1 MQKTN
6 DRLYRAAIYLRL
18 SQEDGDISV
27 SDKNESNSISTQ
39 RDLIH
44 AYLQKQP
51 DIMYVT
57 EFCDDGYTG
66 TNFERPAFEKMMT
79 AVREKKVDCI
89 IVKDL
94 SRFGRDYIESG
105 KYIQKIF
112 PMLGV
117 RFIAINDGYDSA
129 DTENSTNDFVLPFKN
144 LINDSY
150 CRDIS
155 IKSRT
160 NLEVKRRNG
169 EFVNNFAVYGYMRSP
184 DDKHKLIVDEE
195 AAVVVRNIFNWK
207 QDGWNALQIAN
218 HLNKLHVPSPME
230 YKRKCGQNYRTGFKT
245 KTKAQWSAV
254 AVLRILKN
262 AVYTGVLEQ
271 GKTTTPNYKVKVRIY
286 KDESKWARVENAHEA
301 IITPAQFELVQQ
313 VLEMDTCR
321 AESNNEIYP
330 FSGMIYCADCQSP
343 MLHRAA
349 TTSGKKYHY
358 YVCSG
363 NKRDKNSCTTHN
375 IRCDLVEAVVLATV
389 QAHINLAI
397 DIDDAMNQMEALDW
411 EQREV
416 RKINAQISAMEL
428 DVEKHSRIKLELYE
442 DLKGGLISKEEYR
455 SFKEEYDLRIQSIE
469 QQISCLASQR
479 NAIEGG
485 LTSAQGW
492 FAQFRQYEN
501 IEKLTRNTIVSL
513 IERVEVDDNKDIN
526 VKFRHADQFAAA
538 LEYLELQKQTQS
550 KITTIKEADRYGK
563 NIPQTANSVAQ
574 SVSYCT
580 DKAL

>member
-1 MQKTN
+1 MQKLN
-6 DRLYRAAIYLRL
+6 DKIYHAAIYLRL

-44 AYLQKQP
+44 AYLQKQA
-51 DIMYVT
+51 DILYET

-66 TNFERPAFEKMMT
+66 TNFDRPGFNDMMK
-79 AVREKKVDCI
+79 AVREKRVDCI
-89 IVKDL
+89 VVKDL

-112 PMLGV
+112 PMLGI

-129 DTENSTNDFVLPFKN
+129 DTGNQSNDFVLPFKN

-155 IKSRT
+155 IKSRS

-169 EFVNNFAVYGYMRSP
+169 EFVNNFAVFGYMRSP

-195 AAVVVRNIFNWK
+195 AAVIVRNIFNWK
-207 QDGWNALQIAN
+207 QEGWNAQQIAN
-218 HLNKLHVPSPME
+218 HLNKLHFPSPME
-230 YKRKCGQNYRTGFKT
+230 YKKKCGQNFRTSFKT
-245 KTKAQWSAV
+245 KTTAEWSAV

-262 AVYTGVLEQ
+262 PVYTGVLEQ
-271 GKTTTPNYKVKVRIY
+271 GKTTTPNYKVKTKVV

-301 IITPAQFELVQQ
+301 IITPAQFELVQT
-313 VLEMDTCR
+313 VLGMDTCR
-321 AESNNEIYP
+321 AENNDEIYP
-330 FSGMIYCADCQSP
+330 FSGMIYCAECQSP

-349 TTSGKKYHY
+349 TSNGKKYHY

-375 IRCDLVEAVVLATV
+375 IKCDLVEDVVLATV
-389 QAHINLAI
+389 QAHISMAI
-397 DIDDAMNQMEALDW
+397 DIDNAMSQVDSLDW

-428 DVEKHSRIKLELYE
+428 DVEKFSRIKLELYE
-442 DLKGGLISKEEYR
+442 DLKGGLISKEEYY
-455 SFKEEYDLRIQSIE
+455 SFKEDYDVRINSIK
-469 QQISCLASQR
+469 QQISNLVSQR

-492 FAQFRQYEN
+492 FAQFRKYEN
-501 IEKLTRNTIVSL
+501 IEKLTRLAIVSL
-513 IERVEVDDNKDIN
+513 IERVEINDNKDIH

-538 LEYLELQKQTQS
+538 LEYLEMRKRPQP
-550 KITTIKEADRYGK
+550 KIIVMKEAGWNGK
-563 NIPQTANSVAQ
+563 NIPQTAKTVAQ
-574 SVSYCT
+574 SVVF
-580 DKAL
+580 

>member
-1 MQKTN
+1 MQKLN
-6 DRLYRAAIYLRL
+6 DKTYHAAIYLRL

-44 AYLQKQP
+44 AFMQTQP
-51 DIMYVT
+51 DILYET

-66 TNFERPAFEKMMT
+66 TNFDRPGFNDMMT
-79 AVREKKVDCI
+79 AVREKRVDCI

-112 PMLGV
+112 PMLGI

-129 DTENSTNDFVLPFKN
+129 DTGNQSNDFVLPFKN

-169 EFVNNFAVYGYMRSP
+169 EFVSNFAVYGYMRSP
-184 DDKHKLIVDEE
+184 DDKHKLVVDEE
-195 AAVVVRNIFNWK
+195 AAATVRNIFNWK
-207 QDGWNALQIAN
+207 QEGWNAQQIAN
-218 HLNKLHVPSPME
+218 HLNKLHIPSPME
-230 YKRKCGQNYRTGFKT
+230 YKKKCGQNFRTSFKT
-245 KTKAQWSAV
+245 KTTAQWSAV

-271 GKTTTPNYKVKVRIY
+271 GKTTTPNYKVKTRVV

-301 IITPAQFELVQQ
+301 IISPAQFELVQTI
-313 VLEMDTCR
+313 LGMDTCR
-321 AESNNEIYP
+321 AENNDEIYP

-343 MLHRAA
+343 LVHRAA
-349 TTSGKKYHY
+349 TSNGKKYHY

-375 IRCDLVEAVVLATV
+375 IKCDLVEEVVLATV
-389 QAHINLAI
+389 QAHISMAI
-397 DIDDAMNQMEALDW
+397 DIDNAMSQVNSLDW

-416 RKINAQISAMEL
+416 RKINAQLAALEL
-428 DVEKHSRIKLELYE
+428 DVEKFSRIKMELYE
-442 DLKGGLISKEEYR
+442 DLKSGLITKDEYH
-455 SFKEEYDLRIQSIE
+455 SFKEDYDARIENIKLQVSNL
-469 QQISCLASQR
+469 ISRR
-479 NAIEGG
+479 NAIQGG

-492 FAQFRQYEN
+492 FAQFRKYEN
-501 IEKLTRNTIVSL
+501 IDKLTRNTIVSL
-513 IERVEVDDNKDIN
+513 IERVEINDNKDIH
-526 VKFRHADQFAAA
+526 VKFRHADQFSAA
-538 LEYLELQKQTQS
+538 LEYLEMQRKPQLTIIS
-550 KITTIKEADRYGK
+550 IKEAGWNGK
-563 NIPQTANSVAQ
+563 NIPKTAKTVAQ
-574 SVSYCT
+574 SVV
-580 DKAL
+580 L

>member
-1 MQKTN
+1 MQKLN
-6 DRLYRAAIYLRL
+6 DKIYHAAIYLRL

-44 AYLQKQP
+44 AFMQKQP
-51 DIMYVT
+51 DILYET
-57 EFCDDGYTG
+57 EYCDDGYTG
-66 TNFERPAFEKMMT
+66 TNFDRPGFNDMMT
-79 AVREKKVDCI
+79 AVREKRVDCI

-112 PMLGV
+112 PMLGI

-129 DTENSTNDFVLPFKN
+129 DTGNQSNDFVLPFKN

-169 EFVNNFAVYGYMRSP
+169 EFVSNFAVYGYMRSP
-184 DDKHKLIVDEE
+184 DDKHKLVVDEE
-195 AAVVVRNIFNWK
+195 AAATVRNIFNWK
-207 QDGWNALQIAN
+207 QEGWNAQQIAN
-218 HLNKLHVPSPME
+218 HLNKLHIPSPME
-230 YKRKCGQNYRTGFKT
+230 YKKKCGQNFRTSFKT
-245 KTKAQWSAV
+245 KTTAQWSAV

-271 GKTTTPNYKVKVRIY
+271 GKTTTPNYKVKTRVV

-301 IITPAQFELVQQ
+301 IISPAQFELVQTI
-313 VLEMDTCR
+313 LGMDTCR
-321 AESNNEIYP
+321 AENNDEIYP

-343 MLHRAA
+343 LVHRAA
-349 TTSGKKYHY
+349 TSNGKKYHY

-375 IRCDLVEAVVLATV
+375 IKCDLVEEVVLATV
-389 QAHINLAI
+389 QAHISMAI
-397 DIDDAMNQMEALDW
+397 DIDNAMSQVNSLDW

-416 RKINAQISAMEL
+416 RKINAQLAALEL
-428 DVEKHSRIKLELYE
+428 DIEKFSRIKMELYE
-442 DLKGGLISKEEYR
+442 DLKSGLITKDEYH
-455 SFKEEYDLRIQSIE
+455 SFKEDYDARIENIKLQVSNL
-469 QQISCLASQR
+469 ISRR
-479 NAIEGG
+479 NAIQGG

-492 FAQFRQYEN
+492 FAQFRKYEN
-501 IEKLTRNTIVSL
+501 IDKLTRNTIVSL
-513 IERVEVDDNKDIN
+513 IERVEINDNKDIH

-538 LEYLELQKQTQS
+538 LEYLEMQKKPQLTIIS
-550 KITTIKEADRYGK
+550 IKEAGWNGK
-563 NIPQTANSVAQ
+563 NIPKTAKTVAQ
-574 SVSYCT
+574 SVV
-580 DKAL
+580 L

>member
-1 MQKTN
+1 MQKLN
-6 DRLYRAAIYLRL
+6 DKIYHAAIYLRL

-44 AYLQKQP
+44 AYLQKQA
-51 DIMYVT
+51 DILYET

-66 TNFERPAFEKMMT
+66 TNFDRPGFNDMMK
-79 AVREKKVDCI
+79 AVREKRVDCI
-89 IVKDL
+89 VVKDL

-112 PMLGV
+112 PMLGI

-129 DTENSTNDFVLPFKN
+129 DTENQSNDFVLPFKN

-155 IKSRT
+155 IKSRS

-169 EFVNNFAVYGYMRSP
+169 EFVNNFAVFGYMRSP
-184 DDKHKLIVDEE
+184 DDKHKLIIDEE
-195 AAVVVRNIFNWK
+195 AAVIVRNIFNWK
-207 QDGWNALQIAN
+207 QEGWNAQQIAN
-218 HLNKLHVPSPME
+218 HLNKLHFPSPME
-230 YKRKCGQNYRTGFKT
+230 YKKKCGQNFRTSFKT
-245 KTKAQWSAV
+245 KTTAQWSAV

-262 AVYTGVLEQ
+262 PVYTGVLEQ
-271 GKTTTPNYKVKVRIY
+271 GKTTTPNYKVKTKVF

-301 IITPAQFELVQQ
+301 IITPAQFELVQT
-313 VLEMDTCR
+313 VLGMDTCR
-321 AESNNEIYP
+321 AENNDEIYP

-349 TTSGKKYHY
+349 TSNGKKYHY

-363 NKRDKNSCTTHN
+363 NKKDKNSCTTHN
-375 IRCDLVEAVVLATV
+375 IKCDLVEDVVLATV
-389 QAHINLAI
+389 QAHISMAI
-397 DIDDAMNQMEALDW
+397 DIDNAMSQVDSLDW

-416 RKINAQISAMEL
+416 RKIDGQIAAMEL
-428 DVEKHSRIKLELYE
+428 DVEKFSRIKLELYE
-442 DLKGGLISKEEYR
+442 DLKGGLISKEEYH
-455 SFKEEYDLRIQSIE
+455 SFKEDYDIRIQSIK
-469 QQISCLASQR
+469 QQISSLVSQR
-479 NAIEGG
+479 NAIKGG

-492 FAQFRQYEN
+492 FAQFRKYEN
-501 IEKLTRNTIVSL
+501 IEKLTRLAIVSL
-513 IERVEVDDNKDIN
+513 IERVEINDNKDIH

-538 LEYLELQKQTQS
+538 LEYLEMRKRPQP
-550 KITTIKEADRYGK
+550 KIIVMKEAGWNGK
-563 NIPQTANSVAQ
+563 NIPQTAKTVAQ
-574 SVSYCT
+574 SVVF
-580 DKAL
+580 

>member
-1 MQKTN
+1 MQKLN
-6 DRLYRAAIYLRL
+6 DKIYHAAIYLRL

-44 AYLQKQP
+44 AYLQKQA
-51 DIMYVT
+51 DILYET

-66 TNFERPAFEKMMT
+66 TNFDRPGFNDMMK
-79 AVREKKVDCI
+79 AVREKRVDCI
-89 IVKDL
+89 VVKDL

-112 PMLGV
+112 PMLGI

-129 DTENSTNDFVLPFKN
+129 DTGNQSNDFVLPFKN

-155 IKSRT
+155 IKSRS

-169 EFVNNFAVYGYMRSP
+169 EFVNNFAVFGYMRSP

-195 AAVVVRNIFNWK
+195 AAVIVRNIFNWK
-207 QDGWNALQIAN
+207 QEGWNAQQIAN
-218 HLNKLHVPSPME
+218 HLNKLHFPSPME
-230 YKRKCGQNYRTGFKT
+230 YKKKCGQNFRTSFKT
-245 KTKAQWSAV
+245 KTTAEWSAV

-262 AVYTGVLEQ
+262 PVYTGVLEQ
-271 GKTTTPNYKVKVRIY
+271 GKTTTPNYKVKTKVV

-301 IITPAQFELVQQ
+301 IITPAQFELVQT
-313 VLEMDTCR
+313 VLGMDTCR
-321 AESNNEIYP
+321 AENNDEIYP

-349 TTSGKKYHY
+349 TSGGKKYHY

-363 NKRDKNSCTTHN
+363 NKKDKNSCTTHN
-375 IRCDLVEAVVLATV
+375 IKCDLVEDVVLATV
-389 QAHINLAI
+389 QAHISMAI
-397 DIDDAMNQMEALDW
+397 DIDNAMSQVDSLDW

-416 RKINAQISAMEL
+416 RKIDAQIAAMEL
-428 DVEKHSRIKLELYE
+428 DVEKFSRIKLELYE
-442 DLKGGLISKEEYR
+442 DLKGGLISKEEYH
-455 SFKEEYDLRIQSIE
+455 SFKEDYDIRIQSIK
-469 QQISCLASQR
+469 QQISNLVSQR
-479 NAIEGG
+479 NAIKGG

-492 FAQFRQYEN
+492 FAQFRKYEN
-501 IEKLTRNTIVSL
+501 IEKLTRLAIVSL
-513 IERVEVDDNKDIN
+513 IERVEINDNKDIH

-538 LEYLELQKQTQS
+538 LEYLEMRKRPQP
-550 KITTIKEADRYGK
+550 KIIVMKEAGWNGK
-563 NIPQTANSVAQ
+563 NIPQTAKTVAQ
-574 SVSYCT
+574 SVVF
-580 DKAL
+580 

>member
-1 MQKTN
+1 MQKLN
-6 DRLYRAAIYLRL
+6 DKIYHAAIYLRL

-44 AYLQKQP
+44 AYLQKQA
-51 DIMYVT
+51 DILYET

-66 TNFERPAFEKMMT
+66 TNFDRPGFNDMMK
-79 AVREKKVDCI
+79 AVREKRVDCI
-89 IVKDL
+89 VVKDL

-112 PMLGV
+112 PMLGI

-129 DTENSTNDFVLPFKN
+129 DTGNQSNDFVLPFKN

-155 IKSRT
+155 IKSRS

-169 EFVNNFAVYGYMRSP
+169 EFVNNFAVFGYMRSP

-195 AAVVVRNIFNWK
+195 AAVIVRNIFNWK
-207 QDGWNALQIAN
+207 QEGWNAQQIAN
-218 HLNKLHVPSPME
+218 HLNKLHFPSPME
-230 YKRKCGQNYRTGFKT
+230 YKKKCGQNFRTSFKT
-245 KTKAQWSAV
+245 KTTAEWSAV

-262 AVYTGVLEQ
+262 PVYTGVLEQ
-271 GKTTTPNYKVKVRIY
+271 GKTTTPNYKVKTKVV

-301 IITPAQFELVQQ
+301 IITPAQFELVQT
-313 VLEMDTCR
+313 VLGMDTCR
-321 AESNNEIYP
+321 AENNDEIYP
-330 FSGMIYCADCQSP
+330 FSGMIYCAECQSP

-349 TTSGKKYHY
+349 TSNGKKYHY

-375 IRCDLVEAVVLATV
+375 IKCDLVEDVVLATV
-389 QAHINLAI
+389 QAHISMAI
-397 DIDDAMNQMEALDW
+397 DIDNAMSQVDSLDW

-416 RKINAQISAMEL
+416 RKIDGQIAAMEL
-428 DVEKHSRIKLELYE
+428 DVEKFSRIKLELYE
-442 DLKGGLISKEEYR
+442 DLKGGLISKEEYH
-455 SFKEEYDLRIQSIE
+455 SFKEDYDIRIQSIK
-469 QQISCLASQR
+469 QQISNLVSQR
-479 NAIEGG
+479 NAIKGG

-492 FAQFRQYEN
+492 FAQFRKYEN
-501 IEKLTRNTIVSL
+501 IEKLTRLAIVSL
-513 IERVEVDDNKDIN
+513 IERVEINDNKDIH

-538 LEYLELQKQTQS
+538 LEYLEMRKRPQP
-550 KITTIKEADRYGK
+550 KIIVMKEAGWNGK
-563 NIPQTANSVAQ
+563 NIPQTAKTVAQ
-574 SVSYCT
+574 SVVF
-580 DKAL
+580 

>member
-1 MQKTN
+1 MQKLN
-6 DRLYRAAIYLRL
+6 DKIYHAAIYLRL

-44 AYLQKQP
+44 AYLQKQA
-51 DIMYVT
+51 DILYET

-66 TNFERPAFEKMMT
+66 TNFDRPGFNDMMK
-79 AVREKKVDCI
+79 AVREKRVDCI
-89 IVKDL
+89 VVKDL

-112 PMLGV
+112 PMLGI

-129 DTENSTNDFVLPFKN
+129 DTGNQSNDFVLPFKN

-155 IKSRT
+155 IKSRS

-169 EFVNNFAVYGYMRSP
+169 EFVNNFAVFGYMRSP

-195 AAVVVRNIFNWK
+195 AAVIVRNIFNWK
-207 QDGWNALQIAN
+207 QEGWNAQQIAN
-218 HLNKLHVPSPME
+218 HLNKLHFPSPME
-230 YKRKCGQNYRTGFKT
+230 YKKKCGQNFRTSFKT
-245 KTKAQWSAV
+245 KTTAEWSAV

-262 AVYTGVLEQ
+262 PVYTGVLEQ
-271 GKTTTPNYKVKVRIY
+271 GKTTTPNYKVKTKVV

-301 IITPAQFELVQQ
+301 IITPAQFELVQT
-313 VLEMDTCR
+313 VLGMDTCR
-321 AESNNEIYP
+321 AENNDEIYP
-330 FSGMIYCADCQSP
+330 FSGMIYCAECQSP

-349 TTSGKKYHY
+349 TSNGKKYHY

-375 IRCDLVEAVVLATV
+375 IKCDLVEDVVLATV
-389 QAHINLAI
+389 QAHISMAI
-397 DIDDAMNQMEALDW
+397 DIDNAMSQVDSLDW

-416 RKINAQISAMEL
+416 RKIDGQIAAMEL
-428 DVEKHSRIKLELYE
+428 DVEKFSRIKLELYE
-442 DLKGGLISKEEYR
+442 DLKGGLISKEEYH
-455 SFKEEYDLRIQSIE
+455 SFKEDYDIRIQSIK
-469 QQISCLASQR
+469 QQISNLVSQR
-479 NAIEGG
+479 NAIKGG

-492 FAQFRQYEN
+492 FAQFRKYEN
-501 IEKLTRNTIVSL
+501 IEKLTRLAIVSL
-513 IERVEVDDNKDIN
+513 IERVEINDNKDIH

-538 LEYLELQKQTQS
+538 LEYLEMRKRPQP
-550 KITTIKEADRYGK
+550 KIIVMKEAGWNGK
-563 NIPQTANSVAQ
+563 NIPQTAKPVAQ
-574 SVSYCT
+574 SVVF
-580 DKAL
+580 

>member
-1 MQKTN
+1 MQKLN
-6 DRLYRAAIYLRL
+6 DKIYHAAIYLRL

-44 AYLQKQP
+44 AYLQKQA
-51 DIMYVT
+51 DILYVT

-66 TNFERPAFEKMMT
+66 TNFDRPGFNDMMK
-79 AVREKKVDCI
+79 AVREKRVDCI

-112 PMLGV
+112 PMLGI

-129 DTENSTNDFVLPFKN
+129 DTGNQSNDFVLPFKN

-155 IKSRT
+155 IKSRS

-169 EFVNNFAVYGYMRSP
+169 EFVNNFAVFGYMRSP

-195 AAVVVRNIFNWK
+195 AAVIVRNIFNWK
-207 QDGWNALQIAN
+207 QEGWNAQQIAN
-218 HLNKLHVPSPME
+218 HLNKLHFPSPME
-230 YKRKCGQNYRTGFKT
+230 YKKKCGQNFRTSFKT
-245 KTKAQWSAV
+245 KTTAEWSAV

-262 AVYTGVLEQ
+262 PVYTGVLEQ
-271 GKTTTPNYKVKVRIY
+271 GKTTTPNYKVKTKVV

-301 IITPAQFELVQQ
+301 IITPAQFELVQT
-313 VLEMDTCR
+313 VLGMDTCR
-321 AESNNEIYP
+321 AENNDEIYP

-349 TTSGKKYHY
+349 TSGGKKYHY

-363 NKRDKNSCTTHN
+363 NKKDKKSCTTHN
-375 IRCDLVEAVVLATV
+375 IKCDLVEDVVLATV
-389 QAHINLAI
+389 QAHISMAI
-397 DIDDAMNQMEALDW
+397 DIDNAMSQVDSLDW

-428 DVEKHSRIKLELYE
+428 DVEKFSRIKLELYE
-442 DLKGGLISKEEYR
+442 DLKGGLISKEEYY
-455 SFKEEYDLRIQSIE
+455 SFKEDYDVRINSIK
-469 QQISCLASQR
+469 QQISNLVSQR

-492 FAQFRQYEN
+492 FAQFRKYEN
-501 IEKLTRNTIVSL
+501 IEKLTRLAIVSL
-513 IERVEVDDNKDIN
+513 IERVEINDNKDIH

-538 LEYLELQKQTQS
+538 LEYLEMRKRPQP
-550 KITTIKEADRYGK
+550 KIIVMKEAGWNGK
-563 NIPQTANSVAQ
+563 NIPQTAKNVAQ
-574 SVSYCT
+574 SVIF
-580 DKAL
+580 

>member
-1 MQKTN
+1 MQKLN
-6 DRLYRAAIYLRL
+6 DKIYHAAIYLRL

-44 AYLQKQP
+44 AYLQKQA
-51 DIMYVT
+51 DILYET

-66 TNFERPAFEKMMT
+66 TNFDRPGFNDMMK
-79 AVREKKVDCI
+79 AVREKRVDCI
-89 IVKDL
+89 VVKDL

-112 PMLGV
+112 PMLGI

-129 DTENSTNDFVLPFKN
+129 DTGNQSNDFVLPFKN

-155 IKSRT
+155 IKSRS

-169 EFVNNFAVYGYMRSP
+169 EFVNNFAVFGYMRSP

-195 AAVVVRNIFNWK
+195 AAVIVRNIFNWK
-207 QDGWNALQIAN
+207 QEGWNAQQIAN
-218 HLNKLHVPSPME
+218 HLNKLHFPSPME
-230 YKRKCGQNYRTGFKT
+230 YKKKCGQNFRTSFKT
-245 KTKAQWSAV
+245 KTTAQWSAV

-262 AVYTGVLEQ
+262 PIYTGVLEQ
-271 GKTTTPNYKVKVRIY
+271 GKTTTPNYKVKTKVF

-301 IITPAQFELVQQ
+301 IITPAQFELVQT
-313 VLEMDTCR
+313 VLGMDTCR
-321 AESNNEIYP
+321 AENNDEIYP
-330 FSGMIYCADCQSP
+330 FSGMIYCAECQSP

-349 TTSGKKYHY
+349 TSNGKKYHY

-375 IRCDLVEAVVLATV
+375 IKCDLVEDVVLATV
-389 QAHINLAI
+389 QAHISMAI
-397 DIDDAMNQMEALDW
+397 DIDNAMSQVDSLDW

-416 RKINAQISAMEL
+416 RKIDGQIAAMEL
-428 DVEKHSRIKLELYE
+428 DVEKFSRIKLELYE
-442 DLKGGLISKEEYR
+442 DLKGGLISKEEYH
-455 SFKEEYDLRIQSIE
+455 SFKEDYDIRIQSIK
-469 QQISCLASQR
+469 QQISNLVSQR
-479 NAIEGG
+479 NAIKGG

-492 FAQFRQYEN
+492 FAQFRKYEN
-501 IEKLTRNTIVSL
+501 IEKLTRLAIVSL
-513 IERVEVDDNKDIN
+513 IERVEINDNKDIH

-538 LEYLELQKQTQS
+538 LEYLEMRKRPQP
-550 KITTIKEADRYGK
+550 KIIVMKEAGWNGK
-563 NIPQTANSVAQ
+563 NIPQTAKTVAQ
-574 SVSYCT
+574 SVVF
-580 DKAL
+580 

>member
-1 MQKTN
+1 MQKLN
-6 DRLYRAAIYLRL
+6 DKIYHAAIYLRL

-44 AYLQKQP
+44 AYLQKQA
-51 DIMYVT
+51 DILYET

-66 TNFERPAFEKMMT
+66 TNFDRPGFNDMMK
-79 AVREKKVDCI
+79 AVREKRVDCI
-89 IVKDL
+89 VVKDL

-112 PMLGV
+112 PMLGI

-129 DTENSTNDFVLPFKN
+129 DTGNQSNDFVLPFKN

-155 IKSRT
+155 IKSRS

-169 EFVNNFAVYGYMRSP
+169 EFVNNFAVFGYMRSP

-195 AAVVVRNIFNWK
+195 AAVIVRNIFNWK
-207 QDGWNALQIAN
+207 QEGWNAQQIAN
-218 HLNKLHVPSPME
+218 HLNKLHFPSPME
-230 YKRKCGQNYRTGFKT
+230 YKKKCGQNFRTSFKT
-245 KTKAQWSAV
+245 KTTAEWSAV

-262 AVYTGVLEQ
+262 PVYTGVLEQ
-271 GKTTTPNYKVKVRIY
+271 GKTTTPNYKVKTKVV
-286 KDESKWARVENAHEA
+286 KEESKWARVENAHEA
-301 IITPAQFELVQQ
+301 IITPAQFELVQT
-313 VLEMDTCR
+313 VLGMDTCR
-321 AESNNEIYP
+321 AENNDEIYP

-349 TTSGKKYHY
+349 TSNGKKYHY

-363 NKRDKNSCTTHN
+363 NKKDKNSCTTHN
-375 IRCDLVEAVVLATV
+375 IKCDLVEDVVLATV
-389 QAHINLAI
+389 QAHISMAI
-397 DIDDAMNQMEALDW
+397 DIDNAMSQVDSLDW

-416 RKINAQISAMEL
+416 RKIDGQIAAMEL
-428 DVEKHSRIKLELYE
+428 DVEKFSRIKLELYE
-442 DLKGGLISKEEYR
+442 DLKGGLISKEEYH
-455 SFKEEYDLRIQSIE
+455 SFKEDYDIRIQSIK
-469 QQISCLASQR
+469 QQISNLVSQR
-479 NAIEGG
+479 NAIKGG

-492 FAQFRQYEN
+492 FAQFRKYEN
-501 IEKLTRNTIVSL
+501 IEKLTRLAIVSL
-513 IERVEVDDNKDIN
+513 IERVEINDNKDIH

-538 LEYLELQKQTQS
+538 LEYLEMRKRPQP
-550 KITTIKEADRYGK
+550 KIIVMKEAGWNGK
-563 NIPQTANSVAQ
+563 NIPQTAKTVAQ
-574 SVSYCT
+574 SVVF
-580 DKAL
+580 

>member
-1 MQKTN
+1 MQKLN
-6 DRLYRAAIYLRL
+6 DKIYHAAIYLRL

-44 AYLQKQP
+44 AYLQKQA
-51 DIMYVT
+51 DILYET

-66 TNFERPAFEKMMT
+66 TNFDRPGFNDMMK
-79 AVREKKVDCI
+79 AVREKRVDCI
-89 IVKDL
+89 VVKDL

-112 PMLGV
+112 PMLGI

-129 DTENSTNDFVLPFKN
+129 DTGNQSNDFVLPFKN

-155 IKSRT
+155 IKSRS

-169 EFVNNFAVYGYMRSP
+169 EFVNNFAVFGYMRSP
-184 DDKHKLIVDEE
+184 DDKHKLIIDEE
-195 AAVVVRNIFNWK
+195 AAVIVRNIFNWK
-207 QDGWNALQIAN
+207 QEGWNAQQIAN
-218 HLNKLHVPSPME
+218 HLNKLHFPSPME
-230 YKRKCGQNYRTGFKT
+230 YKKKCGQNFRTSFKT
-245 KTKAQWSAV
+245 KTTAQWSAV

-262 AVYTGVLEQ
+262 PVYTGVLEQ
-271 GKTTTPNYKVKVRIY
+271 GKTTTPNYKVKTKVF

-301 IITPAQFELVQQ
+301 IITPAQFELVQT
-313 VLEMDTCR
+313 VLGMDTCR
-321 AESNNEIYP
+321 AENNDEIYP
-330 FSGMIYCADCQSP
+330 FSGMIYCAECQSP

-349 TTSGKKYHY
+349 TSNGKKYHY

-375 IRCDLVEAVVLATV
+375 IKCDLVEDVVLATV
-389 QAHINLAI
+389 QAHISMAI
-397 DIDDAMNQMEALDW
+397 DIDNAMSQVDSLDW

-416 RKINAQISAMEL
+416 RKIDGQIAAMEL
-428 DVEKHSRIKLELYE
+428 DVEKFSRIKLELYE
-442 DLKGGLISKEEYR
+442 DLKGGLISKEEYH
-455 SFKEEYDLRIQSIE
+455 SFKEDYDIRIQSIK
-469 QQISCLASQR
+469 QQISSLVSQR
-479 NAIEGG
+479 NAIKGG

-492 FAQFRQYEN
+492 FAQFRKYEN
-501 IEKLTRNTIVSL
+501 IEKLTRLAIVSL
-513 IERVEVDDNKDIN
+513 IERVEINDNKDIH

-538 LEYLELQKQTQS
+538 LEYLEMRKRPQP
-550 KITTIKEADRYGK
+550 KIIVMKEAGWNGK
-563 NIPQTANSVAQ
+563 NIPQTAKTVAQ
-574 SVSYCT
+574 SVVF
-580 DKAL
+580 

>member
-1 MQKTN
+1 MQKLN
-6 DRLYRAAIYLRL
+6 DKIYHAAIYLRL

-44 AYLQKQP
+44 AYLQKQA
-51 DIMYVT
+51 DILYET

-66 TNFERPAFEKMMT
+66 TNFDRPGFNDMMK
-79 AVREKKVDCI
+79 AVREKRVDCI
-89 IVKDL
+89 VVKDL

-112 PMLGV
+112 PMLGI

-129 DTENSTNDFVLPFKN
+129 DTGNQSNDFVLPFKN

-155 IKSRT
+155 IKSRS

-169 EFVNNFAVYGYMRSP
+169 EFVNNFAVFGYMRSP
-184 DDKHKLIVDEE
+184 DDKHKLIIDEE
-195 AAVVVRNIFNWK
+195 AAVIVRNIFNWK
-207 QDGWNALQIAN
+207 QEGWNAQQIAN
-218 HLNKLHVPSPME
+218 HLNKLHFPSPME
-230 YKRKCGQNYRTGFKT
+230 YKKKCGQNFRTSFKT
-245 KTKAQWSAV
+245 KTTAQWSAV

-262 AVYTGVLEQ
+262 PVYTGVLEQ
-271 GKTTTPNYKVKVRIY
+271 GKTTTPNYKVKTKVV

-301 IITPAQFELVQQ
+301 IITPAQFELVQT
-313 VLEMDTCR
+313 VLGMDTCR
-321 AESNNEIYP
+321 AENNDEIYP

-349 TTSGKKYHY
+349 TSNGKKYHY

-363 NKRDKNSCTTHN
+363 NKKDKNSCTTHN
-375 IRCDLVEAVVLATV
+375 IKCDLVEDVVLATV
-389 QAHINLAI
+389 QAHISMAI
-397 DIDDAMNQMEALDW
+397 DIDNAMSQVDSLDW

-416 RKINAQISAMEL
+416 RKIDGQIAAMEL
-428 DVEKHSRIKLELYE
+428 DVEKFSRIKLELYE
-442 DLKGGLISKEEYR
+442 DLKGGLISKEEYH
-455 SFKEEYDLRIQSIE
+455 SFKEDYDIRIQSIK
-469 QQISCLASQR
+469 QQISSLVSQR
-479 NAIEGG
+479 NAIKGG

-492 FAQFRQYEN
+492 FAQFRKYEN
-501 IEKLTRNTIVSL
+501 IEKLTRLAIVSL
-513 IERVEVDDNKDIN
+513 IERVEINDNKDIH

-538 LEYLELQKQTQS
+538 LEYLEMRKRPQP
-550 KITTIKEADRYGK
+550 KIIVMKEAGWNGK
-563 NIPQTANSVAQ
+563 NIPQTAKTVAQ
-574 SVSYCT
+574 SVVF
-580 DKAL
+580 